1 MIANSKK
8 LQEFENR
15 LRAKEKTNY
24 AKSLKI
30 VEALRREAVFLGV
43 LPLKN
48 PLDGIEVD
56 IRIAKVVNSVP
67 KPA

>member
-8 LQEFENR
+8 LQEFENK
-15 LRAKEKTNY
+15 LRAKEKLNY
-24 AKSLKI
+24 AKSLRI
-30 VEALRREAVFLGV
+30 AEALRREAVSLGA
-43 LPLKN
+43 LPPKN

-67 KPA
+67 